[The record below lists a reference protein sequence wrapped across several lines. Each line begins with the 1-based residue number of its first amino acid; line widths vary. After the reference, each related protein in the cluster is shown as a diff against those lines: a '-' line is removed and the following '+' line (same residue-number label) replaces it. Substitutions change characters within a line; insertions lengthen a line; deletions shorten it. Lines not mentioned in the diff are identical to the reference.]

1 MLDSHLD
8 ANFNTEGGVLTPRY
22 LAQLKFVRQKAVEEN
37 SQFRF
42 NRLFR
47 IIKDPAIW
55 IAAYG
60 KISKN
65 KGAFTAGITGETIDG
80 TSIE

>member
-8 ANFNTEGGVLTPRY
+8 TNFTRENGVVTSKY
-22 LAQLKFVRQKAVEEN
+22 LAQLKFVRQKTVEAN
-37 SQFRF
+37 SEFRF
-42 NRLFR
+42 SRLFR
-47 IIKDPAIW
+47 IMRDPAIW
-55 IAAYG
+55 ITAYG

-65 KGAFTAGITGETIDG
+65 KGAITAGITGETIDG